1 MSKQQ
6 TLYFNNSK
14 LYLITNELIE
24 IHSNL
29 INYIQKN
36 SNIFKI
42 VKTLK
47 SDLPMSKYIIKTT
60 IDLETYLNSPAHS
73 QKQIEQINYY
83 GFYPKLVTQND
94 LSNLSQIELAVY
106 GEGYSYYN
114 TTKKRLY
121 FLKKEQQSLLLG

>member
-14 LYLITNELIE
+14 LYLITDELIE
-24 IHSNL
+24 INL
-29 INYIQKN
+29 KLIDYIQKN

-42 VKTLK
+42 IKNLK
-47 SDLPMSKYIIKTT
+47 SDLPISKNIIQTT
-60 IDLETYLNSPAHS
+60 IDLEMYINLPPAHL
-73 QKQIEQINYY
+73 QPKPVDKINYY

-114 TTKKRLY
+114 TTKNRL
-121 FLKKEQQSLLLG
+121 